1 MLTEEQVIGNHNC
14 NYSAPLLSLIKMKKL
29 ETEEIIR
36 ITTEEFKAAEK
47 MPLTIVLDGI
57 RSLNNVGSIFRTSD
71 AYRVEKLMLC
81 GITATPP
88 NAEIHKSALGAEF
101 SVDWESF
108 DDTTEAVR
116 KLHGQGYEIWAVEQA
131 TDSVWLDDFNFDKE
145 KRYAIVMGNEVNGV
159 QQEVIDMCDGCIE
172 LPQYGT
178 KHSLNVAVTT
188 GIVIYNFASHLLK

>member
-1 MLTEEQVIGNHNC
+1 
-14 NYSAPLLSLIKMKKL
+14 MKKL

-36 ITTEEFKAAEK
+36 ITTEEFKAADK
-47 MPLTIVLDGI
+47 MRLTVVLDGI

-101 SVDWESF
+101 SVEWEVF
-108 DDTTEAVR
+108 DDTCQAIEQLR
-116 KLHGQGYEIWAVEQA
+116 EQGYEIWSVEQA
-131 TDSVWLDDFNFDKE
+131 TDSVWLDDFKFDSRK
-145 KRYAIVMGNEVNGV
+145 KYAIVMGNEVNGV
-159 QQEVIDMCDGCIE
+159 QQKVIDMSDGCIE

-188 GIVIYNFASHLLK
+188 GIVIYKFASHLIK

>member
-1 MLTEEQVIGNHNC
+1 
-14 NYSAPLLSLIKMKKL
+14 MKKL

-36 ITTEEFKAAEK
+36 ISTAEFKAAAK
-47 MPLTIVLDGI
+47 MPLTIILDGI
-57 RSLNNVGSIFRTSD
+57 RSLNNVGSVFRTSD
-71 AYRVEKLMLC
+71 AYRVEKIMLC

-101 SVDWESF
+101 SVEWEDF
-108 DDTTEAVR
+108 EDTADAVR
-116 KLHGQGYEIWAVEQA
+116 QLKASGYEVWAVEQA
-131 TDSVWLDDFNFDKE
+131 TDSVWLDDFRYDPT

-159 QQEVIDMCDGCIE
+159 QQRVIDLCDGCIE

-188 GIVIYNFASHLLK
+188 GIVIYEFAKHLKTAH

>member
-1 MLTEEQVIGNHNC
+1 
-14 NYSAPLLSLIKMKKL
+14 MKKL

-36 ITTEEFKAAEK
+36 ISTEEFKAAEK
-47 MPLTIVLDGI
+47 MHLTVVLDGI

-101 SVDWESF
+101 SVEWEAF
-108 DDTTEAVR
+108 EDTCEAVR
-116 KLHGQGYEIWAVEQA
+116 RLHEDGYEVWAVEQA
-131 TDSVWLDDFNFDKE
+131 TDSVWLDDFSFSAD

-159 QQEVIDMCDGCIE
+159 QQKVIDLCDGCIE

-188 GIVIYNFASHLLK
+188 GIVIYDFASHLIK

>member
-1 MLTEEQVIGNHNC
+1 
-14 NYSAPLLSLIKMKKL
+14 MKKL

-36 ITTEEFKAAEK
+36 ISKEEFKAADK
-47 MPLTIVLDGI
+47 MHLTVVLDGI

-88 NAEIHKSALGAEF
+88 NTEIHKSALGAEF
-101 SVDWESF
+101 SVEWESF
-108 DDTTEAVR
+108 DDTCQAIEQLRA
-116 KLHGQGYEIWAVEQA
+116 QGYEIWAVEQA
-131 TDSVWLDDFNFDKE
+131 TDSVWLDDFTFDLN

-159 QQEVIDMCDGCIE
+159 QQKVIDMCNGCIE

-188 GIVIYNFASHLLK
+188 GIVIYNFASHLIK